1 MYFPMNFASFY
12 KNTFF
17 IDHLRWLRLNLEK
30 TFYKEKNSYAELVEL
45 IRALTNLGNLQKQRL
60 D

>member
-1 MYFPMNFASFY
+1 MNFASFY
-12 KNTFF
+12 KKTFF

-30 TFYKEKNSYAELVEL
+30 TFYKEKNSYTELAEL